1 MRTLSGASEVG
12 EAEGAEEVAMTTT
25 TTTPGLQARRRTKKA
40 VKTSD
45 GAISFVDSLYEAC
58 PRNKGAL
65 L

>member
-1 MRTLSGASEVG
+1 MRTLSG
-12 EAEGAEEVAMTTT
+12 AMTTT